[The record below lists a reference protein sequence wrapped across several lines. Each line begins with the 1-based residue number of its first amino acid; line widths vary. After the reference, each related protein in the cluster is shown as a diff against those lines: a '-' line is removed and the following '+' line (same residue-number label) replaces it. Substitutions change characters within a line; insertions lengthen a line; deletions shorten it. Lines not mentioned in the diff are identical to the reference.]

1 MFEGAAAALGT
12 DVSPGGKDTHVSLHL
27 RAVDTPWSSFLTA
40 SILPERVVRAVRKGS
55 ALCPGSYP
63 VS

>member
-1 MFEGAAAALGT
+1 MFEGAAVALGT
-12 DVSPGGKDTHVSLHL
+12 DISSGGKDNHIPLHL

-40 SILPERVVRAVRKGS
+40 SILPERVVRPVRKGS